1 MSKQIRLHK
10 CFGPHIILFDYLT
23 LSVTILL
30 TKSYRV
36 CFCNKSERFTIRNGN
51 VVDDLNYQ
59 SSISRKLL
67 ELRVIIASKVF

>member
-10 CFGPHIILFDYLT
+10 CFGPHIILFDCLT
-23 LSVTILL
+23 LSVTIL

-36 CFCNKSERFTIRNGN
+36 CFCNKSERFTIRNGK